1 MRFYTSKNF
10 KLKEMKVEL
19 ISKSIGVKSYSEL
32 DTNEIIAAIARHGT
46 IKDNGSK
53 LVKYLMDN
61 AHWSP
66 LQHISFGFKIE
77 TRRSISAQIFRHRSL
92 NGQEWSLRYA
102 EPLGFEEIEI
112 RREHPTNRQS
122 STDVFNPKWEETIF
136 GGRHDGEEYEQN
148 AKSAINEFI
157 KSAENLYSKLI
168 TAGVARECARD
179 ILPLC
184 TKTTIHFTGTLRD
197 LLGFLNVRCDHHAQK
212 EVRDIAIEIGK
223 QLEKEIPGIMKSI
236 DWRNGMFM

>member
-1 MRFYTSKNF
+1 MSK
-10 KLKEMKVEL
+10 VDL
-19 ISKSIGVKSYSEL
+19 ISKTVGVGNYRGL
-32 DTNEIIAAIARHGT
+32 DNNQIISAIARHGT
-46 IKDNGSK
+46 IKEDGGK

-102 EPLGFEEIEI
+102 EPLGFEKIEL

-122 STDVFNPKWEETIF
+122 STEVFDPEIQLSKYE
-136 GGRHDGEEYEQN
+136 DDKGE
-148 AKSAINEFI
+148 ASWAISNLFTEVERVYNE
-157 KSAENLYSKLI
+157 LI
-168 TAGVARECARD
+168 EAGVAKECARD

-184 TKTTIHFTGTLRD
+184 TKTTIHITGTLRD
-197 LLGFLNVRCDHHAQK
+197 LLGFLNVRCDEHAQK
-212 EVRDIAIEIGK
+212 EVRDIATRIGEE
-223 QLEKEIPGIMKSI
+223 LEKELPEIMSAI

>member
-1 MRFYTSKNF
+1 
-10 KLKEMKVEL
+10 MKVEL
-19 ISKSIGVKSYSEL
+19 ISETRGRGSYKDLS
-32 DTNEIIAAIARHGT
+32 NAQIIAAIARHGT
-46 IKDNGSK
+46 IKEDNGK
-53 LVKYLMDN
+53 LVKYLMDH

-102 EPLGFEEIEI
+102 EPLGFEEIDI

-122 STDVFNPKWEETIF
+122 STESFNPTWEDITF
-136 GGRHDGEEYEQN
+136 GGIHDGEKFEQDAETAIAEYL
-148 AKSAINEFI
+148 
-157 KSAENLYSKLI
+157 AEGQNLYHTLI
-168 TAGVARECARD
+168 EKGVAKECARD

-184 TKTTIHFTGTLRD
+184 TKTTIHITGTLRD
-197 LLGFLNVRCDHHAQK
+197 LLSFLNVRCDEHAQK
-212 EVRDIAIEIGK
+212 EVRDIATAIGEE
-223 QLEKEIPGIMKSI
+223 LEKELPKIMSTI